1 MNLAPVALIDIERR
15 LATES
20 GKRAVSHVDLSTL
33 IPNVE
38 PSSGK
43 PSAYVFAP
51 DKTQYASEFGSP
63 IKPDKIR
70 CADRA
75 PRD

>member
-1 MNLAPVALIDIERR
+1 MNLAPVAVIDIERQ

-20 GKRAVSHVDLSTL
+20 GKRAVSHADLSTL
-33 IPNVE
+33 IPNVQ

-51 DKTQYASEFGSP
+51 DKTQHVIY
-63 IKPDKIR
+63 
-70 CADRA
+70 RA
-75 PRD
+75 TNGDLDDLFTP